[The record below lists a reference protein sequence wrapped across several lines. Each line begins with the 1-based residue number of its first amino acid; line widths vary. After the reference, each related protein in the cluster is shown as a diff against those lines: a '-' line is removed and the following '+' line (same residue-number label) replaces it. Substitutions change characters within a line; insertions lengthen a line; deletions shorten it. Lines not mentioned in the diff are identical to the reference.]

1 MSRHASEIVTVI
13 ALDTVTKSLA
23 DLIAIP
29 SVNPMGNPCEST
41 APVERGVV
49 EYLENLFALSNVET
63 TRQSPSDVHGSLLV
77 SIPAASDRPAL
88 LLESHMDTVLAN
100 DWPER
105 AFFPRTDDGTVY
117 GRGAGDDK
125 GCLAS
130 MVLAVLDLLESGSR
144 AVAPSVPAGGRR

>member
-1 MSRHASEIVTVI
+1 MSRYASEIVTVI
-13 ALDTVTKSLA
+13 ALDTVTKILA

-77 SIPAASDRPAL
+77 SIPAANDRPPAL

-105 AFFPRTDDGTVY
+105 AFFPRTDDGMY

-125 GCLAS
+125 GCLTS